1 MENINDFEK
10 ILKDKM
16 SVDYV
21 EIEIP
26 NRLFISEV
34 RKKVQSRKKMTAE
47 REGIFWLI
55 AQFLNLKVKL
65 YHAVLACV
73 IIGSSILYF
82 TNSKK
87 ENKSKGEYQLE
98 ESNMVSINSST
109 VLSCIKT
116 FIYKK

>member
-1 MENINDFEK
+1 
-10 ILKDKM
+10 M
-16 SVDYV
+16 SIDEL
-21 EIEIP
+21 EIEMP
-26 NRLFISEV
+26 NRLIIADA
-34 RKKVQSRKKMTAE
+34 RKKIQSRKKAINEKEDM
-47 REGIFWLI
+47 FWLI
-55 AQFLNLKVKL
+55 ARFLNLKIKL

-73 IIGSSILYF
+73 LIGSSILYF

-87 ENKSKGEYQLE
+87 TTHVNGEYQLE

>member
-1 MENINDFEK
+1 MENINDFDK
-10 ILKDKM
+10 ILIEKM
-16 SVDYV
+16 SVDEL
-21 EIEIP
+21 EIEVP
-26 NRLFISEV
+26 GRFILSEA
-34 RKKVQSRKKMTAE
+34 RKKVQSRKKTKAE
-47 REGIFWLI
+47 REDLFWLV
-55 AQFLNLKVKL
+55 ARFLNVKIKL

-73 IIGSSILYF
+73 IIGGSTLYF
-82 TNSKK
+82 TNERK

>member
-1 MENINDFEK
+1 MENINDFDK
-10 ILKDKM
+10 ILIEKM
-16 SVDYV
+16 SVDEL
-21 EIEIP
+21 EIELPGRFI
-26 NRLFISEV
+26 ISEA
-34 RKKVQSRKKMTAE
+34 RKKVQSRKKTTVE
-47 REGIFWLI
+47 REDLFWLV
-55 AQFLNLKVKL
+55 ARFLNVKIKL

-73 IIGSSILYF
+73 LIGGSILYF
-82 TNSKK
+82 TNEKK